1 MISQNDHIM
10 AKSPLHNQF
19 HSNVM
24 RLLQAA
30 RSQVARQVN
39 HTMVHS
45 YYEIGKMI
53 VEEEQQGQERAEYGV
68 RLIKE
73 LSAYL
78 NNEFGK
84 GFAAT
89 NHNKCVLFF

>member
-1 MISQNDHIM
+1 
-10 AKSPLHNQF
+10 
-19 HSNVM
+19 M

-68 RLIKE
+68 WLIKE
-73 LSAYL
+73 MSAYL

-84 GFAAT
+84 GFSGT
-89 NHNKCVLFF
+89 NLKQCVLFF